1 MGACAAYIYIR
12 GEFVAE
18 AKILE
23 EAIFEAYKGKR
34 ERQRWQDGKLLL
46 CICILC
52 ICVLYICIL
61 YIAHLYLYI
70 VYCALH
76 NNNNLSYFI
85 LLKSLLS
92 APLFTVHVH

>member
-1 MGACAAYIYIR
+1 MARWEIVIVYLYIVY
-12 GEFVAE
+12 
-18 AKILE
+18 
-23 EAIFEAYKGKR
+23 
-34 ERQRWQDGKLLL
+34 L
-46 CICILC
+46 CI
-52 ICVLYICIL
+52 V
-61 YIAHLYLYI
+61 YLYI